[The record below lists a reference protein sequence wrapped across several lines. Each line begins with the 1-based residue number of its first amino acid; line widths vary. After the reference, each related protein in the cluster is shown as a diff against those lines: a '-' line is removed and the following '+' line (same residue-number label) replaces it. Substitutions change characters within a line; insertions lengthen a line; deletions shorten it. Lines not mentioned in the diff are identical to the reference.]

1 MKNLKKITALT
12 MLFFMSRFVF
22 GQNYQQLP
30 NGEKIAGAQVYML
43 PKAAIQIEV
52 NVLTKVYTKGSNK
65 TIYNSDQ
72 LDILTKKYGLNKQ
85 IYNSINQLINS
96 PEYSIAEDSIKLS
109 IIPLADFSK
118 IFYTYPKKKW
128 NISQSATFTYGN
140 DGILTD
146 AETSYENRTADII
159 FKGVSTLASVVAAFK
174 SSDNNIPVDS
184 IKWINDSIAT
194 IKELDD
200 ILSSYVKLDR
210 QNNIEIY
217 KDLKATF
224 EKAYNKAFAEIFYGV
239 KTKMETAK
247 LLYCPSKDANLTY
260 DKIKSSELFELDK
273 TNGKLY
279 YNSGLGTDIVWVKNM
294 EAKTNLSAPYKLNF
308 KLLDKSYQQME
319 YYETKPTTTSYF
331 GYNIPA
337 KTLISLVTP
346 TKEENLIDL
355 YKIPQFGI
363 VAYVNA
369 KKMKLSFQL
378 DPTTGELKK
387 MSTESKAITD
397 DQIGNAGAALNSII
411 TTIKGDD
418 AAAKLEK
425 EVKQLENEKKKRD
438 LIKELIENP

>member
-12 MLFFMSRFVF
+12 MLLFMTRLVL

-43 PKAAIQIEV
+43 PKAAIQMEV
-52 NVLTKVYTKGSNK
+52 TEFTKQFSKGNRWKSYT
-65 TIYNSDQ
+65 TEE
-72 LDILTKKYGLNKQ
+72 LLILSKKYGLDSE
-85 IYNSINQLINS
+85 IYMKFSNRDKFT
-96 PEYSIAEDSIKLS
+96 EYSIDEESIKLS
-109 IIPLADFSK
+109 IIPLPDFSK

-128 NISQSATFTYGN
+128 NISQSAAFTYGN

-159 FKGVSTLASVVAAFK
+159 FKGVSTLASVAAAFK
-174 SSDNNIPVDS
+174 SADN
-184 IKWINDSIAT
+184 IKVTGSAVT

-200 ILSSYVKLDR
+200 ILTSYTILER
-210 QNNIEIY
+210 QNNADIY
-217 KDLKATF
+217 KDLKSAI
-224 EKAYNKAFAEIFYGV
+224 EKKYAKAFAEIFYGV

-387 MSTESKAITD
+387 MSTETKAITD